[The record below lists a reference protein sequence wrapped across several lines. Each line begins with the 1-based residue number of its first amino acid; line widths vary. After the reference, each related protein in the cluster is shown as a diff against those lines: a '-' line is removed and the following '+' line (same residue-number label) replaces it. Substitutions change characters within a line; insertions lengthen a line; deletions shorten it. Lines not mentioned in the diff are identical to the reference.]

1 MSPDTRD
8 AIQKF
13 VDEILDFFSDFDV
26 EGYPVDVERIVELLN
41 GQVLDDLEYPMAK
54 GRIEYV
60 KDQKH
65 EFVIHIN
72 NIQEECKRR
81 FTIAH
86 ELGHLFLHMDFFDKE
101 AKKKHTEYQDCIFYR
116 KDSAYTEEELYADEF
131 AASLLMPRDE
141 FRKVAEKHLHGITY
155 DITQI
160 AEYFGVSLKA
170 VWTRGLWLRVF
181 APDKIY

>member
-41 GQVLDDLEYPMAK
+41 GKILDDLEDPIAK
-54 GRIEYV
+54 GRIEYI
-60 KDQKH
+60 KNKKY

-72 NIQEECKRR
+72 KIQDERKRQ

-86 ELGHLFLHMDFFDKE
+86 ELGHLFLHMDFFDEE
-101 AKKKHTEYQDCIFYR
+101 AKKMHTEYQDCIFYR
-116 KDSAYTEEELYADEF
+116 EDFSEKQEILTYMWKYISIREYTHD
-131 AASLLMPRDE
+131 
-141 FRKVAEKHLHGITY
+141 RKYERRNHYERT
-155 DITQI
+155 
-160 AEYFGVSLKA
+160 S
-170 VWTRGLWLRVF
+170 TR
-181 APDKIY
+181 